1 MACEVVMEMHGS
13 SQDYQP
19 KDVGNNEV
27 SKQISNGFAWWRPR
41 SILRASSADV
51 SLSTTNTSVVSNSNS
66 TSSPPLPPPHQDGGE
81 GESSPSSLLDVAA
94 AAQQQ
99 FETQLKPKIQ
109 HHNNWTRGSR
119 DGTEAPS
126 PDEDDATNNHHNDA
140 DSAAAAASPSLL
152 PAYNNDS
159 ARRRRPEQGLLGS
172 SSGKLKSLKLAPIGS
187 EQLAKHTAAAAAA
200 AAAVD
205 SDRPG
210 TPVRGGGVGSTWC
223 MGPLQVRR
231 QEQQD
236 EQQRRRLDEQR
247 RTPSKPRPNHNAGAV
262 GARFAVA
269 SEGGMGTLG
278 ERATAQE
285 GVGETSW
292 REEGMDDETA
302 AEGSTTS
309 VVYDVLA
316 VDRGCGYCDTSVVPF
331 PVEEGGQVAAE
342 RMRALTSGQG
352 EFLARRGFAA
362 GLVSHFL
369 EETNCEFRVLQGSAS
384 CGMNAQQLEDAAAR
398 LDEAF
403 VPAVKR
409 LRARSSVDVV
419 LDSLFQ
425 GADDAGDF
433 VVRFEVTLTRC
444 HPEDIDSSSAPALR
458 ECASA
463 IKEAVRDE
471 GVNDKDTHEVV
482 FVGRPMWEL
491 VSPVLDLSAKA
502 GGGAGASG

>member
-1 MACEVVMEMHGS
+1 MACEVDMEMHSS

-19 KDVGNNEV
+19 KDVGNNEL
-27 SKQISNGFAWWRPR
+27 SKQISNGFAWWRPG
-41 SILRASSADV
+41 SIVRASLADV

-66 TSSPPLPPPHQDGGE
+66 TRSPPPPHQGGGD
-81 GESSPSSLLDVAA
+81 GESSPSSLFDVAA

-109 HHNNWTRGSR
+109 HNNNWTRGSR

-126 PDEDDATNNHHNDA
+126 PDEDDATTNNNHHNVV
-140 DSAAAAASPSLL
+140 DSAAAAASSPSLL

-187 EQLAKHTAAAAAA
+187 EQLAKHTAAAAA
-200 AAAVD
+200 VD

-210 TPVRGGGVGSTWC
+210 TPVRGGSVGSTWC

-247 RTPSKPRPNHNAGAV
+247 RTPSKPPRPNHNAGAV

-278 ERATAQE
+278 EKATAQAGMGE
-285 GVGETSW
+285 GSW

-302 AEGSTTS
+302 AE
-309 VVYDVLA
+309 
-316 VDRGCGYCDTSVVPF
+316 
-331 PVEEGGQVAAE
+331 EGGRVAAE

-352 EFLARRGFAA
+352 EFLARSRGFAA

-369 EETNCEFRVLQGSAS
+369 EETNCEFRVLQGGAS
-384 CGMNAQQLEDAAAR
+384 CGMNAQQLEDATAR
-398 LDEAF
+398 LEEAF

-433 VVRFEVTLTRC
+433 VVRFEVTLTRRVAC
-444 HPEDIDSSSAPALR
+444 HPEDIDSSPAPALR

>member
-1 MACEVVMEMHGS
+1 MACEVDMEKHSS

-19 KDVGNNEV
+19 KDVGHSEV
-27 SKQISNGFAWWRPR
+27 SKQNSNGFAWWRPR
-41 SILRASSADV
+41 SILRASLADV

-66 TSSPPLPPPHQDGGE
+66 NSNSSPPLPHQGGGEGEGE
-81 GESSPSSLLDVAA
+81 GESSPSSLFDVAA
-94 AAQQQ
+94 AAQQQQ

-109 HHNNWTRGSR
+109 HHSNWTRGSR

-140 DSAAAAASPSLL
+140 DSATAASPSLL

-187 EQLAKHTAAAAAA
+187 EQLAKHTAAAAA
-200 AAAVD
+200 VD

-210 TPVRGGGVGSTWC
+210 TPVRGGGIGSTWC
-223 MGPLQVRR
+223 VGPLQVRR

-247 RTPSKPRPNHNAGAV
+247 RTPSKPPRTNHHAGAV

-278 ERATAQE
+278 EKATAQA
-285 GVGETSW
+285 GVGEGSW

-302 AEGSTTS
+302 A
-309 VVYDVLA
+309 
-316 VDRGCGYCDTSVVPF
+316 
-331 PVEEGGQVAAE
+331 EEGGQVAAE

-369 EETNCEFRVLQGSAS
+369 EETNCEFRVLQGGAS

-398 LDEAF
+398 LEEVF

-444 HPEDIDSSSAPALR
+444 HPEDIDSSPAPALR

>member
-1 MACEVVMEMHGS
+1 MACEVDMEMHSS

-19 KDVGNNEV
+19 KDVGNSEV

-41 SILRASSADV
+41 SILRASLADV

-66 TSSPPLPPPHQDGGE
+66 TSSPPLPHQGGGE
-81 GESSPSSLLDVAA
+81 GESSPSSLFDVAA

-126 PDEDDATNNHHNDA
+126 PDEDDATNTHHKDA
-140 DSAAAAASPSLL
+140 DSASAASPSLL

-187 EQLAKHTAAAAAA
+187 EQLAKHTAAAAA
-200 AAAVD
+200 VD

-223 MGPLQVRR
+223 VGPLQVRR

-247 RTPSKPRPNHNAGAV
+247 RTPSKPPRPDHNAGAV

-269 SEGGMGTLG
+269 SEGGMGALG
-278 ERATAQE
+278 EKATAQA
-285 GVGETSW
+285 GVGEGSW

-302 AEGSTTS
+302 AGVSTTS
-309 VVYDVLA
+309 VVYDILA

-369 EETNCEFRVLQGSAS
+369 EETNCEFRVLQGGAS
-384 CGMNAQQLEDAAAR
+384 CGMNTQQLEDAAAR
-398 LDEAF
+398 LEEAF

-444 HPEDIDSSSAPALR
+444 HPEDIDSSPAPALR

-491 VSPVLDLSAKA
+491 VSPVLDLSAK
-502 GGGAGASG
+502 GGAGASG